1 MNSRRKTK
9 SERELIADLNKRFKI
24 FCNENYDLDNENCN
38 NCPVAKI
45 LIQNT
50 LVEDCRVAYI
60 KMLLGKDNKE
70 V

>member
-50 LVEDCRVAYI
+50 IV
-60 KMLLGKDNKE
+60 
-70 V
+70 